1 VLGMGGTPGGAGSGR
16 GPERGNREAGEL
28 SSTGKR
34 GVAGVTCGQG
44 ILMINRHLN
53 ETCIDKHSYVFSK
66 KTRYEKLLSVPLD
79 YLDV

>member
-1 VLGMGGTPGGAGSGR
+1 
-16 GPERGNREAGEL
+16 
-28 SSTGKR
+28 
-34 GVAGVTCGQG
+34 
-44 ILMINRHLN
+44 MINRHLN